1 MNTILE
7 TLLNSKK
14 FGSYIEDVKNDK
26 FPLMLSG
33 LTSLAKVQMM
43 SATSLFTENKL
54 IYIVANDIEAKKV
67 LEDFRYFYK
76 DTLYFP
82 KRDIKNFDTFAES
95 KENLFERIEVLHKIT
110 ESKSNIIVTTI
121 DAITQPMIL
130 PEDLYK
136 NKLNIKVGDIIDI
149 SEIAQKLIN
158 LGYERQDLV
167 DGMTSFSIRGGIIDI
182 SLEKNKGVR
191 IELWGDEV
199 ESIRLFNILT
209 QRSEKEQKN
218 ITIYPATEFVLSRS
232 LSAIKEDISKISVS
246 GKISSNVTD
255 DLMDFSDGN
264 YINKIEKYF
273 KAFYPE
279 SGTFLSYIS
288 NKYLV
293 VLDETNKLKNRLDNI
308 NKDNQLT
315 IRSLYEKE
323 KYGVE
328 SLEIQ
333 DTNKMFLNKLI
344 SGKYKLI
351 YLTQDDTV
359 ILDKQSMHAK
369 RNGYSFNYREV
380 NFFRN
385 TLDIIFEEIKEAL
398 NKNSKVILLAG
409 DSPKAL
415 LEMLDNR
422 DIPYN
427 VSGFDNI
434 ENYENNINQNTV
446 LICKGGL
453 STGFYDEDLKVLL
466 VSFKELFVTKQ
477 KSFKP
482 IDSYKKAE
490 KIRYADL
497 QLGDYVVHRI
507 HGIGRFIEIMKLTTV
522 GITKDYIKIE
532 YRGGDFLYVPT
543 NALDNVRKYI
553 SKDGITPRLSKL
565 GTKDWEKTQN
575 RVKSK
580 LREVAEELILLYAER
595 NNQKGFAF
603 SPDTIWQKELEDS
616 FEYQETEDQLRC
628 VEEIKE
634 DMSKQIPMDRLL
646 CGDVGFG
653 KTEVA
658 IRAAFKAIQD
668 DKQVVYLVP
677 TTILAKQ
684 QYDEFS
690 RRMQNYP
697 VNIDYLSRFKTKK
710 EQSEIV
716 KQLRSGYLNIVV
728 GTHRVL
734 SEDVSFKDLG
744 LLIIDEEHRFGVNDK
759 EKIKM
764 LKKSVDV
771 LSMTAT
777 PIPRTINMSLSGIRD
792 MSIIYDPPINRKS
805 VKTYV
810 LEYDEDIVKEAIV
823 SEVERDGQVF
833 YLFNRVQNIESK
845 MYELQKLLPNIKFG
859 YAHGQMTP
867 RQIENIMQGF
877 IDKEIDV
884 LISTTIMESGI
895 DIPNANTIIVEDADR
910 LGLAQLYQI
919 RGRVGRSERQAYAYI
934 TFKRNK
940 VLSEVSEKRLKAI
953 KEFTE
958 LGSGF
963 KIAMRDLEIRGAGSL
978 LGELQHGHME
988 QVGYDTYISI
998 LQEVIKET
1006 KGEVIEKEE
1015 EIYIDL
1021 NVSQFIPDEYI
1032 VTESLKMDVYQE
1044 IFSTKNLDELK
1055 EVKLSIVDRFGKY
1068 GIEIEN
1074 LFNIAEIK
1082 LKSKEKKI
1090 VKIIQKQNR
1099 TFFYL
1104 PKEFQIQ
1111 NLEVL
1116 VEKYKHNLKFSKAA
1130 QNYISIDFAN
1140 YKKNIRALEKPSKND
1155 IIKIEKVNDF
1165 NERTKDILEFLEI
1178 L

>member
-1 MNTILE
+1 MDIILE

-14 FGSYIEDVKNDK
+14 FGEYIRDVKGNK
-26 FPLMLSG
+26 FPIMLSG
-33 LTSLAKVQMM
+33 LTSVAKVQMM
-43 SATSLFTENKL
+43 SATQLFSKNSL
-54 IYIVANDIEAKKV
+54 IYVVSNELEAQKA
-67 LEDFRYFYK
+67 LEDFKYFNK
-76 DTLYFP
+76 EALYFP

-95 KENLFERIEVLHKIT
+95 KDNLFERIEVIHKIY
-110 ESKSNIIVTTI
+110 EQKANIVITTI
-121 DAITQPMIL
+121 DSITQPMIL
-130 PEDLYK
+130 PKDLYK
-136 NKLNIKVGDIIDI
+136 NKINIKLGDFLDM
-149 SEIAQKLIN
+149 SNIAEKLIK
-158 LGYERQDLV
+158 LGYERQEIV
-167 DGMTSFSIRGGIIDI
+167 DGNTSFSIRGGIIDI

-209 QRSEKEQKN
+209 QRSEEEKKK
-218 ITIYPATEFVLSRS
+218 ITIYPATEFVLSQPINEVKK
-232 LSAIKEDISKISVS
+232 AISKINAT
-246 GKISSNVTD
+246 GKILSNIND
-255 DLMDFSDGN
+255 DLMEFSSDN

-273 KAFYPE
+273 KAFYSE
-279 SGTFLSYIS
+279 NGTLLDYLSD
-288 NKYLV
+288 NYLI
-293 VLDETNKLKNRLDNI
+293 VLDETNKLQNRLDNI
-308 NKDNQLT
+308 NKDNELI
-315 IRSLYEKE
+315 IRSLYEKN

-328 SLEIQ
+328 SLELQGIYKQ
-333 DTNKMFLNKLI
+333 FTNKLNI
-344 SGKYKLI
+344 QNHKLI
-351 YLTQDDTV
+351 YLRQEDMLV
-359 ILDKQSMHAK
+359 LDKQSMHAK

-385 TLDIIFEEIKEAL
+385 TLDLIFEEIKEAIR
-398 NKNSKVILLAG
+398 KKYRVILLAG
-409 DSPKAL
+409 ENPKAL
-415 LEMLDNR
+415 AEMCENRNISSHIVGIDDEIQDNHNLAYIQR
-422 DIPYN
+422 GELS
-427 VSGFDNI
+427 SGFYND
-434 ENYENNINQNTV
+434 
-446 LICKGGL
+446 
-453 STGFYDEDLKVLL
+453 DLKLL
-466 VSFKELFVTKQ
+466 VISLHELFVVKQ
-477 KSFKP
+477 KSYKS
-482 IDSYKKAE
+482 IDTYKKAE

-497 QLGDYVVHRI
+497 ELGDYVVHKI
-507 HGIGRFIEIMKLTTV
+507 YGIGRFLEIMKLTTV

-553 SKDGITPRLSKL
+553 SKDGITPKLSKL

-575 RVKSK
+575 KIRNK

-595 NNQKGFAF
+595 SKQKGFAF
-603 SPDTIWQKELEDS
+603 SLDTIWQKELEDS

-628 VEEIKE
+628 VDEIKE
-634 DMSKQIPMDRLL
+634 DMVKPIPMDRLL

-658 IRAAFKAIQD
+658 IRAAFKAVQD
-668 DKQVVYLVP
+668 NKQVAYLVP

-684 QYDEFS
+684 QYDEFV
-690 RRMQNYP
+690 RRMQKYP
-697 VNIDYLSRFKTKK
+697 VKTEFLSRFKTKK
-710 EQSEIV
+710 EQSEIIE
-716 KQLRSGYLNIVV
+716 QLKTGKINIII
-728 GTHRVL
+728 GTHRIL
-734 SEDVSFKDLG
+734 SEDVHFKDLG

-764 LKKSVDV
+764 LKKAIDV

-810 LEYDEDIVKEAIV
+810 LEYDSEIIKEAII
-823 SEVERDGQVF
+823 SEVERKGQVF

-845 MYELQKLLPNIKFG
+845 LYELQKLIPNVKFA

-867 RQIENIMQGF
+867 RQIENIMQAF

-895 DIPNANTIIVEDADR
+895 DIPNANTIIVEDADK

-940 VLSEVSEKRLKAI
+940 ILSETSEKRLRAI

-998 LQEVIKET
+998 LQEVIKES
-1006 KGEVIEKEE
+1006 KGEIIEKEE

-1021 NVSQFIPDEYI
+1021 NVSQYIPDEYI
-1032 VTESLKMDVYQE
+1032 DGESLKMDVYQE
-1044 IFSTKNLDELK
+1044 IFSAENIETLK
-1055 EVKLSIVDRFGKY
+1055 EVQKSIVDRFGKY
-1068 GIEIEN
+1068 GIEVEN
-1074 LFNIAEIK
+1074 LFNIARIK
-1082 LKSKEKKI
+1082 MKSKQKKI
-1090 VKIIQKQNR
+1090 LKIIQKQNR
-1099 TFFYL
+1099 TYFYL
-1104 PKEFQIQ
+1104 PEEYYIE
-1111 NLEVL
+1111 NLEKL
-1116 VEKYKHNLKFSKAA
+1116 VEKYKHNLKFSKSS
-1130 QNYISIDFAN
+1130 QNHISIDFVN
-1140 YKKNIRALEKPSKND
+1140 YNKNMKALARAKKDD
-1155 IIKIEKVNDF
+1155 IIKEEKLNVF
-1165 NERTKDILEFLEI
+1165 NEKTINILEFLEM